1 MDTEFVVG
9 PGGDNQTSSD
19 VHIHDAPDPLCHAC
33 GQYIRGHPL
42 VNQGIIPADLA
53 DIFIPIPGNT
63 LERTWLLA
71 DEVYTCG
78 ICAERGWED
87 DEDHGILWVGC
98 DNEGCGRWFHRT
110 CLPTEEH
117 ASVDLSL
124 LTEGTWHCHTCSN
137 TQQSLSD
144 SHHITSIL
152 DEEDV
157 TLNPFTEDLICQ
169 VCMCGSSSVCQN
181 DRTLFWATCCCN
193 KSYHQYCL
201 PKTVLRQYNR
211 LGTDWICGQCS

>member
-1 MDTEFVVG
+1 MQLSNNTLANNEPG
-9 PGGDNQTSSD
+9 PDDS
-19 VHIHDAPDPLCHAC
+19 P
-33 GQYIRGHPL
+33 
-42 VNQGIIPADLA
+42 
-53 DIFIPIPGNT
+53 
-63 LERTWLLA
+63 LERTWLHA

-78 ICAERGWED
+78 ICVERGWED

-137 TQQSLSD
+137 TQQSISD
-144 SHHITSIL
+144 SHHITNIL

-193 KSYHQYCL
+193 KIYHQYCL
-201 PKTVLRQYNR
+201 PKTVLRHR
-211 LGTDWICGQCS
+211 LDMWTVFIVFNPYLNNDEI